1 MTHYSKIMSLALV
14 NAKKLIIE
22 CSATAYTM
30 YIDKKYAHT
39 LQEPASRT
47 KSNIVLVIVTTVK
60 QCQDPYSGPPT
71 D

>member
-1 MTHYSKIMSLALV
+1 MAHYSKIMSLALV

-39 LQEPASRT
+39 LLEPASQT
-47 KSNIVLVIVTTVK
+47 
-60 QCQDPYSGPPT
+60 
-71 D
+71 